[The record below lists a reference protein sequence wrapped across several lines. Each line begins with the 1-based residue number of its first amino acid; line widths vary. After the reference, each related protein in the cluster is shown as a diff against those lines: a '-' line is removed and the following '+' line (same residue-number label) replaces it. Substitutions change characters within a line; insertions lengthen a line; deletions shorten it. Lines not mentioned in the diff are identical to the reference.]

1 MHGLPQ
7 LPQLPSSAPT
17 CLTPFFYTR
26 SPVAG
31 PSSALQQLLPYEFTV
46 ASLQFF
52 SVQLQIP
59 LPRDLQPWIAFLSPL
74 SVSSAEPTRI
84 LVTAKLSVRPWVSVL
99 PSSWP
104 SSAGQPQSSADAVL
118 RMLGRRCSP
127 RRRIQAVLSATRYP
141 YNDVMVAGRIQVER
155 GRQWNP
161 WITLTFLALDGASGV
176 GTYNWPWLVYLIGLS
191 RRRCSQSYFFCITAR
206 ATFASRRPL
215 LQLPFWPRSNR
226 QHFSVPN
233 TIFPLRANEAHQRR
247 TWAVDFRV

>member
-1 MHGLPQ
+1 MRNV
-7 LPQLPSSAPT
+7 S
-17 CLTPFFYTR
+17 
-26 SPVAG
+26 
-31 PSSALQQLLPYEFTV
+31 LLPKKSCRGNFP
-46 ASLQFF
+46 A
-52 SVQLQIP
+52 P
-59 LPRDLQPWIAFLSPL
+59 PRLLITILSQPA
-74 SVSSAEPTRI
+74 TRI
-84 LVTAKLSVRPWVSVL
+84 LVTAKLSVQPWVSVL

-104 SSAGQPQSSADAVL
+104 SSAGQPRSSADAVL
-118 RMLGRRCSP
+118 PMLGRSEPKCPFLRYKWLMQGRYTGCSP
-127 RRRIQAVLSATRYP
+127 RRRIQAALSVTRYP
-141 YNDVMVAGRIQVER
+141 YNDVMAAGRIPVER

-191 RRRCSQSYFFCITAR
+191 RRRRSQSYFFCITAR